1 MQFLYG
7 SGLDRKGDYFVYFV
21 GDAVDALAAP
31 VDFFAFFFLVF
42 FVLAFAGAGV
52 AADAEGAGGEAAVVP
67 WASAT
72 AENAAATSAAIK
84 SFIKTRSFFAE

>member
-1 MQFLYG
+1 
-7 SGLDRKGDYFVYFV
+7 
-21 GDAVDALAAP
+21 

-84 SFIKTRSFFAE
+84 SFI